1 MESYEK
7 LYLDLAAEHRRR
19 ADVSTDQRERENLLK
34 LVTAFELA
42 AESIR
47 RYPEAA

>member
-7 LYLDLAAEHRRR
+7 LYLDLAAEHRRK
-19 ADVSTDQRERENLLK
+19 ADASTDQREREALLT
-34 LVTAFELA
+34 LVNAYELA

-47 RYPEAA
+47 KYPEAA